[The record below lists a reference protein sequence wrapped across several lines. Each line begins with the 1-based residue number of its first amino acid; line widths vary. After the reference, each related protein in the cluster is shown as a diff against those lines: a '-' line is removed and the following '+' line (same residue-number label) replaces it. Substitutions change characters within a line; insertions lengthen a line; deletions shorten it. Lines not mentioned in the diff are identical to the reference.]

1 MTANL
6 VKTLKAVSSRPARES
21 ATIVVIGILTIGLK
35 SFNAEVH
42 PRPSPPVIVEEDG
55 GEDWESRVDYARNMP
70 RPVMRFGTILIL

>member
-35 SFNAEVH
+35 SFNAEVDRH
-42 PRPSPPVIVEEDG
+42 PSPLVIVEKNG
-55 GEDWESRVDYARNMP
+55 GEDWESRVTCARNMP
-70 RPVMRFGTILIL
+70 RPVGGTECY